1 MLTNL
6 FRRKP
11 ANTEPEPQAVVISTG
26 GKFEVEVRGESFHQQ
41 TISKLVGASGNA
53 QTDDDRRRATL
64 RVWLRPE
71 PENPHDPNA
80 VLVAALS
87 GHPLGHLPRELCAS
101 YQDVLNEVGDRARIW
116 CEACAFGRRVE
127 GRWNYGIW
135 LDLPSAAELRTVLN
149 GISDRAVA
157 EMKTTEGLRR
167 TISR

>member
-1 MLTNL
+1 MRL

-11 ANTEPEPQAVVISTG
+11 ANPEPEPQAIVISTG
-26 GKFEVEVRGESFHQQ
+26 GEFEFEVRGESFHQD
-41 TISKLVGASGNA
+41 TISKLVRASGNI
-53 QTDDDRRRATL
+53 QTDGDRRRATL

-101 YQDVLNEVGDRARIW
+101 YQHVLNEVGDRARIW

-135 LDLPSAAELRTVLN
+135 LDLPSAAELRTTLD
-149 GISDRAVA
+149 GLGDKAVA

-167 TISR
+167 TFSR